1 MTAIW
6 LPSRTDPCPLPNV
19 DQGSSSSPIA
29 CVSFGPVGKRSRE
42 IDAQHQDEPDQEK
55 IATLRGDLALAL
67 SQGEAPAINTVL
79 RELVDS
85 IKVHDERLV
94 RPRFRIPGAVRTRF
108 SMAVPTGFEPVSP
121 P

>member
-1 MTAIW
+1 MSAAQ
-6 LPSRTDPCPLPNV
+6 C
-19 DQGSSSSPIA
+19 
-29 CVSFGPVGKRSRE
+29 GPGIEQLSDRLRELRSRRDE
-42 IDAQHQDEPDQEK
+42 VEGIDAQHQDEPDQER